1 MYAFGGVGIF
11 VFATAITGLV
21 GAARSIRWCLNL
33 YSTLVIVLLVAEGAM
48 IVAYFADDSWQK
60 RLPHDDTGEAKQ
72 VGRRRARVASPWGTR
87 GLHGLSPRA
96 SSLDRSGGATGFT
109 GSLRG
114 CNQMPGGGS
123 SLGPTVGLL
132 TVTQ

>member
-1 MYAFGGVGIF
+1 MYAFGGVGII

-60 RLPHDDTGEAKQ
+60 RLPQDDTGEAKQ
-72 VGRRRARVASPWGTR
+72 VGRVQAA
-87 GLHGLSPRA
+87 A
-96 SSLDRSGGATGFT
+96 A
-109 GSLRG
+109 
-114 CNQMPGGGS
+114 
-123 SLGPTVGLL
+123 
-132 TVTQ
+132 

>member
-72 VGRRRARVASPWGTR
+72 VGRHPAWAAYPWGST
-87 GLHGLSPRA
+87 GLHGLSPDA
-96 SSLDRSGGATGFT
+96 
-109 GSLRG
+109 
-114 CNQMPGGGS
+114 C
-123 SLGPTVGLL
+123 
-132 TVTQ
+132 

>member
-1 MYAFGGVGIF
+1 MYAFGGVGII

-21 GAARSIRWCLNL
+21 GAARSIRRCLNL

-72 VGRRRARVASPWGTR
+72 VGRVQAA
-87 GLHGLSPRA
+87 A
-96 SSLDRSGGATGFT
+96 A
-109 GSLRG
+109 
-114 CNQMPGGGS
+114 
-123 SLGPTVGLL
+123 
-132 TVTQ
+132 

>member
-1 MYAFGGVGIF
+1 MQACLACLSQPRGYPCCRFVYAFGGVGIF

-72 VGRRRARVASPWGTR
+72 VGR
-87 GLHGLSPRA
+87 
-96 SSLDRSGGATGFT
+96 
-109 GSLRG
+109 
-114 CNQMPGGGS
+114 Q
-123 SLGPTVGLL
+123 
-132 TVTQ
+132 